1 MKSLC
6 IRALIIVAFALTA
19 VFANAVPA
27 SAQVAFQGSF
37 TLSHHIRW
45 QNATLPAGNYTFEI
59 QSLATPRIVL
69 RGPNG
74 PQFIN
79 GFIADQKPVRQSMLV
94 VENRG
99 NQSCVTEL
107 RLAPIGRSIRYSVP
121 KAPKDVE
128 LAQGPVT
135 REKITVAVNVK

>member
-1 MKSLC
+1 M
-6 IRALIIVAFALTA
+6 
-19 VFANAVPA
+19 
-27 SAQVAFQGSF
+27 
-37 TLSHHIRW
+37 
-45 QNATLPAGNYTFEI
+45 LPAGNYTFEI
-59 QSLATPRIVL
+59 RSLASPLLVL

-79 GFIADQKPVRQSMLV
+79 AVIADQKPVDQSMLV
-94 VENRG
+94 VENHG
-99 NQSCVTEL
+99 TESCITEL

-121 KAPKDVE
+121 KAPKDIE

>member
-1 MKSLC
+1 MKSLP
-6 IRALIIVAFALTA
+6 IRTLLIVAFALSA

-27 SAQVAFQGSF
+27 SAQVAYQGSF
-37 TLSHHIRW
+37 TLPHPVRW
-45 QNATLPAGNYTFEI
+45 QNAMLPAGNYTFEI
-59 QSLATPRIVL
+59 RSLASPRLVL

-74 PQFIN
+74 AQFIN
-79 GFIADQKPVRQSMLV
+79 AVIADQKPVDQSMLV
-94 VENRG
+94 VENYG
-99 NQSCVTEL
+99 TESCITEL

-121 KAPKDVE
+121 KTPKDIE